1 MKHLASCGI
10 AFIALVVS
18 ILFEMTVPSS
28 TTAAA
33 QQVETNGELPLGQ
46 PPLRSVGDK
55 SIWRYKDGTEI
66 TYEITAVD
74 EETISGRASDGCTWK
89 SVIAGWGPAVEW
101 KNCNSSSG
109 SHKVK
114 RTGNLYPLQV
124 GNSEKWKYRGKNSKG
139 NTWSGTRKCEV
150 RGTEKVTVPAGTFET
165 YHVVCE
171 EKSGRYEWHYS
182 PELRF
187 FVTSSRKP
195 LGGSTWGYSQELV
208 SFMPSP

>member
-1 MKHLASCGI
+1 MKHLASCAI
-10 AFIALVVS
+10 AFIALAVS
-18 ILFEMTVPSS
+18 TLFEMTVLGSM
-28 TTAAA
+28 TVAAR
-33 QQVETNGELPLGQ
+33 QVETNGELPLGQ
-46 PPLRSVGDK
+46 PPLRAVGDK
-55 SIWRYKDGTEI
+55 SVWRYKDGTEI

-74 EETISGRASDGCTWK
+74 KETISGRASDGCTWK

-114 RTGNLYPLQV
+114 RSGNLYPLQV
-124 GNSEKWKYRGKNSKG
+124 GNTEKWKYSGEDNKG

-150 RGTEKVTVPAGTFET
+150 KGMEKVTVPAGTFET
-165 YHVVCE
+165 YHVVCK

-187 FVTSSRKP
+187 SVTSSRKP
-195 LGGSTWGYSQELV
+195 LGRSTWGYSQELV
-208 SFMPSP
+208 SLVPSP